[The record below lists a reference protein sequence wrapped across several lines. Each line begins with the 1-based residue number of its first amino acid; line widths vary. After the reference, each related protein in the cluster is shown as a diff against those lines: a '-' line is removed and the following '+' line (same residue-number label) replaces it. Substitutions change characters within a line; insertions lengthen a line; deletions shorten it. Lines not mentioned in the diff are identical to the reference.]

1 MLKNLLLALIA
12 LTLGIT
18 ACQKDDNSPRPTVAA
33 PAQEATLNLVFRYY
47 SPDESRGIN
56 YLADKPAGQLLTD
69 RLTVKFTNN
78 FPGLGSTDQIEFVL
92 PKSRQK
98 PGLVGT
104 YTLASQ
110 PDPGQGDV
118 QVSYQRAGTA
128 DTHRNG
134 VHSNSNRLEGSFTI
148 TSYDASRNLISGSYT
163 CSAPN
168 SKDPFTF
175 LTNGSSADSRRDGD
189 LRVSGTFTEVPLK

>member
-18 ACQKDDNSPRPTVAA
+18 ACQKDETPPQPTAVA
-33 PAQEATLNLVFRYY
+33 PTQEATLNMVFRYY

-56 YLADKPAGQLLTD
+56 YLAEKPTGQLLAD
-69 RLTVKFTNN
+69 RLTVQFNNSVSGFT
-78 FPGLGSTDQIEFVL
+78 STDQIEFVL

-128 DTHRNG
+128 ISRSNG
-134 VHSNSNRLEGSFTI
+134 VHSNSHRLEGSFTI
-148 TSYDASRNLISGSYT
+148 TSYDASRNLISGTYT
-163 CSAPN
+163 CTAPS

-175 LTNGSSADSRRDGD
+175 LPNGTTADGRRDGD
-189 LRVSGTFTEVPLK
+189 LRVSGRFTEVPLK